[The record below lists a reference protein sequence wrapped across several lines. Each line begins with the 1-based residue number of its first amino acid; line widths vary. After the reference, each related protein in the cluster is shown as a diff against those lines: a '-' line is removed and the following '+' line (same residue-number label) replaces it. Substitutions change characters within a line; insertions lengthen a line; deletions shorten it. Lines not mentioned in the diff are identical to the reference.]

1 MGSPDILACVLS
13 VLLKLLQFP
22 VASSL
27 QQRIVLFL
35 QKLRA
40 LDAMMPLMRIESQL
54 AAFYCARSSCSSSF
68 PVDATLIGES
78 AADNSAEGYVK
89 GYVKGCAN
97 GCANG
102 CAEVSFTDAFVP
114 LFLQYIAQ
122 QTEEAAVAEACLL
135 CLYVVKADAY
145 RAEFLRAGGLEWL
158 KEVVATCGDNE
169 GIVVCVTQCLCVVLK
184 SGGCGGE
191 VRNRRAVDR
200 GGDAVVAVLENGTRE
215 GDSGA
220 RGATQHSE

>member
-1 MGSPDILACVLS
+1 MSLLLSRCALCLGSPDILACVLS

-22 VASSL
+22 VAFSL
-27 QQRIVLFL
+27 QQRIVPFL

-40 LDAMMPLMRIESQL
+40 LDAMTPLMRIESQL

-78 AADNSAEGYVK
+78 AADNSAEG
-89 GYVKGCAN
+89 CAN

-122 QTEEAAVAEACLL
+122 QTEEAAVVEACLL

-158 KEVVATCGDNE
+158 KEVVAMRGDNE

-184 SGGCGGE
+184 SGGCGGK
-191 VRNRRAVDR
+191 
-200 GGDAVVAVLENGTRE
+200 
-215 GDSGA
+215 
-220 RGATQHSE
+220 

>member
-1 MGSPDILACVLS
+1 MSLLLSRCALCLGSPDILACVLS

-27 QQRIVLFL
+27 KQRFVPFL

-40 LDAMMPLMRIESQL
+40 LDAMTPLMRIESQL
-54 AAFYCARSSCSSSF
+54 AAFYCARSSSSSSF

-78 AADNSAEGYVK
+78 AADNNAEGYVK
-89 GYVKGCAN
+89 GCVKDCANDCAN

-184 SGGCGGE
+184 SGGCGGK
-191 VRNRRAVDR
+191 
-200 GGDAVVAVLENGTRE
+200 
-215 GDSGA
+215 
-220 RGATQHSE
+220 

>member
-78 AADNSAEGYVK
+78 AADNSAEGYVN

-169 GIVVCVTQCLCVVLK
+169 GIVMCVTQCLCVVLK
-184 SGGCGGE
+184 SGGCGGK
-191 VRNRRAVDR
+191 
-200 GGDAVVAVLENGTRE
+200 
-215 GDSGA
+215 
-220 RGATQHSE
+220 

>member
-1 MGSPDILACVLS
+1 MSLLLSRCALCLGSPDILACVLS

-27 QQRIVLFL
+27 KQRIVPFL

-40 LDAMMPLMRIESQL
+40 LDAMTPLMRIESQL

-89 GYVKGCAN
+89 GCAN
-97 GCANG
+97 GY
-102 CAEVSFTDAFVP
+102 AEVSFTDAFVP

-158 KEVVATCGDNE
+158 KEVVAMRGDNE

-184 SGGCGGE
+184 SGGCGGK
-191 VRNRRAVDR
+191 
-200 GGDAVVAVLENGTRE
+200 
-215 GDSGA
+215 
-220 RGATQHSE
+220 

>member
-1 MGSPDILACVLS
+1 MSLLLSRCALCLGSPDILACVLS

-27 QQRIVLFL
+27 KQRFVPFL

-40 LDAMMPLMRIESQL
+40 LDAMTPLMRIESQL
-54 AAFYCARSSCSSSF
+54 AAFYCARSSSSSSF

-78 AADNSAEGYVK
+78 AADNNAEGYVK
-89 GYVKGCAN
+89 GCVKDCANDCAN

-145 RAEFLRAGGLEWL
+145 RAEFLQAGGLEWL

-184 SGGCGGE
+184 SGGCGGK
-191 VRNRRAVDR
+191 
-200 GGDAVVAVLENGTRE
+200 
-215 GDSGA
+215 
-220 RGATQHSE
+220 

>member
-1 MGSPDILACVLS
+1 MSLLLSRCALCLGSPDILACVLS

-27 QQRIVLFL
+27 KQRIVPFL

-40 LDAMMPLMRIESQL
+40 LDAMTPLMRIESQL

-78 AADNSAEGYVK
+78 AADNSAE

-135 CLYVVKADAY
+135 CLYVVKPDAY
-145 RAEFLRAGGLEWL
+145 RAEFLQAGGLEWL

-169 GIVVCVTQCLCVVLK
+169 GIVMCVTQCLCVVLK
-184 SGGCGGE
+184 SGGCGGK
-191 VRNRRAVDR
+191 
-200 GGDAVVAVLENGTRE
+200 
-215 GDSGA
+215 
-220 RGATQHSE
+220 

>member
-78 AADNSAEGYVK
+78 AADNSAEGYVNGYVN

-145 RAEFLRAGGLEWL
+145 RAEFLQAGGLEWL

-184 SGGCGGE
+184 SGGCGGK
-191 VRNRRAVDR
+191 
-200 GGDAVVAVLENGTRE
+200 
-215 GDSGA
+215 
-220 RGATQHSE
+220 

>member
-1 MGSPDILACVLS
+1 MSLLLSRCALCMGSPDILACVLS

-78 AADNSAEGYVK
+78 AADNSAEGYVN

-145 RAEFLRAGGLEWL
+145 RAEFLQAGGLEWL

-169 GIVVCVTQCLCVVLK
+169 GIVMCVTQCLCVVLK
-184 SGGCGGE
+184 SGGCGGK
-191 VRNRRAVDR
+191 
-200 GGDAVVAVLENGTRE
+200 
-215 GDSGA
+215 
-220 RGATQHSE
+220 

>member
-78 AADNSAEGYVK
+78 AADNSAEGYVNGYVN

-169 GIVVCVTQCLCVVLK
+169 GIVMCVTQCLCVVLK
-184 SGGCGGE
+184 SGGCGGK
-191 VRNRRAVDR
+191 
-200 GGDAVVAVLENGTRE
+200 
-215 GDSGA
+215 
-220 RGATQHSE
+220 

>member
-1 MGSPDILACVLS
+1 MSLLLSRCALCLGSPDILACVLS

-27 QQRIVLFL
+27 QQRIVPFL
-35 QKLRA
+35 HKLRA
-40 LDAMMPLMRIESQL
+40 LDAMTPLMRIESQL

-78 AADNSAEGYVK
+78 AADNNAEGYVK
-89 GYVKGCAN
+89 DCVK

-122 QTEEAAVAEACLL
+122 QTEEAAVEEACLL

-184 SGGCGGE
+184 SGGCGGK
-191 VRNRRAVDR
+191 
-200 GGDAVVAVLENGTRE
+200 
-215 GDSGA
+215 
-220 RGATQHSE
+220 

>member
-1 MGSPDILACVLS
+1 MSLLLSRCALCLGSPDILACILS

-78 AADNSAEGYVK
+78 AADNSAEGYVN

-135 CLYVVKADAY
+135 CLYVVKPDAY
-145 RAEFLRAGGLEWL
+145 RAEFLQAGGLEWL

-169 GIVVCVTQCLCVVLK
+169 GIVMCVTQCLCVVLK
-184 SGGCGGE
+184 SGGCGGK
-191 VRNRRAVDR
+191 
-200 GGDAVVAVLENGTRE
+200 
-215 GDSGA
+215 
-220 RGATQHSE
+220 

>member
-1 MGSPDILACVLS
+1 MSLLLSRCALCMGSPDILACVLS

-78 AADNSAEGYVK
+78 AADNSAEGYVNGYVN

-169 GIVVCVTQCLCVVLK
+169 GIVMCVTQCLCVVLK
-184 SGGCGGE
+184 SGGCGGK
-191 VRNRRAVDR
+191 
-200 GGDAVVAVLENGTRE
+200 
-215 GDSGA
+215 
-220 RGATQHSE
+220 

>member
-78 AADNSAEGYVK
+78 AADNSAEGYVNGYVN

-102 CAEVSFTDAFVP
+102 CAKVSFTDAFVP

-169 GIVVCVTQCLCVVLK
+169 GIVMCVTQCLCVVLK
-184 SGGCGGE
+184 SGGCGGK
-191 VRNRRAVDR
+191 
-200 GGDAVVAVLENGTRE
+200 
-215 GDSGA
+215 
-220 RGATQHSE
+220 

>member
-1 MGSPDILACVLS
+1 MSLLLNRCALCLGSPDILACVLS

-27 QQRIVLFL
+27 QQRIVPFL
-35 QKLRA
+35 QKLRT
-40 LDAMMPLMRIESQL
+40 LDAMTPLMRIESQL
-54 AAFYCARSSCSSSF
+54 AAFYCARSSFSSSF
-68 PVDATLIGES
+68 PVDATLIGEP
-78 AADNSAEGYVK
+78 AADSGAEACAD
-89 GYVKGCAN
+89 GCAN
-97 GCANG
+97 DRANDRVKDCAND

-158 KEVVATCGDNE
+158 KEVVATRGDNE
-169 GIVVCVTQCLCVVLK
+169 GIVGCVAQCLCVMLK
-184 SGGCGGE
+184 SWGCGGK
-191 VRNRRAVDR
+191 
-200 GGDAVVAVLENGTRE
+200 
-215 GDSGA
+215 
-220 RGATQHSE
+220 

>member
-1 MGSPDILACVLS
+1 MSLLLSRCALCLGSPDILACVLS

-78 AADNSAEGYVK
+78 AADNSAEGYVNGYVN

-169 GIVVCVTQCLCVVLK
+169 GIVMCVTQCLCVVLK
-184 SGGCGGE
+184 SGGCGGK
-191 VRNRRAVDR
+191 
-200 GGDAVVAVLENGTRE
+200 
-215 GDSGA
+215 
-220 RGATQHSE
+220 

>member
-1 MGSPDILACVLS
+1 MSLLLSRCALCLGSPDILACVLS

-78 AADNSAEGYVK
+78 AADNSAEGYVN

-135 CLYVVKADAY
+135 CLYVVKPDAY
-145 RAEFLRAGGLEWL
+145 RAEFLQAGGLEWL

-169 GIVVCVTQCLCVVLK
+169 GIVMCVTQCLCVVLK
-184 SGGCGGE
+184 SGGCGGK
-191 VRNRRAVDR
+191 
-200 GGDAVVAVLENGTRE
+200 
-215 GDSGA
+215 
-220 RGATQHSE
+220 

>member
-1 MGSPDILACVLS
+1 MSLLLSRCALCLGSPDILACVLS

-27 QQRIVLFL
+27 KQRIVPFL

-40 LDAMMPLMRIESQL
+40 LDAMTPLMRIESQL
-54 AAFYCARSSCSSSF
+54 AAFYCARSSSSSSF

-78 AADNSAEGYVK
+78 AADNNAEGYVK
-89 GYVKGCAN
+89 GCVKDCANDCAN

-145 RAEFLRAGGLEWL
+145 RAEFLQAGGLEWL

-184 SGGCGGE
+184 SGGCGGK
-191 VRNRRAVDR
+191 
-200 GGDAVVAVLENGTRE
+200 
-215 GDSGA
+215 
-220 RGATQHSE
+220 

>member
-78 AADNSAEGYVK
+78 AADNSAEGYVNGYVN

-145 RAEFLRAGGLEWL
+145 RAEFLQAGGLEWL

-169 GIVVCVTQCLCVVLK
+169 GIVMCVTQCLCVVLK
-184 SGGCGGE
+184 SGGCGGK
-191 VRNRRAVDR
+191 
-200 GGDAVVAVLENGTRE
+200 
-215 GDSGA
+215 
-220 RGATQHSE
+220 

>member
-1 MGSPDILACVLS
+1 MSLLLSRCALCLGSPDILACVLS

-89 GYVKGCAN
+89 

-184 SGGCGGE
+184 SGGCGGK
-191 VRNRRAVDR
+191 
-200 GGDAVVAVLENGTRE
+200 
-215 GDSGA
+215 
-220 RGATQHSE
+220 

>member
-1 MGSPDILACVLS
+1 MSLLLSRCALCLGSPDILACVLS

-78 AADNSAEGYVK
+78 AADNSAEGYVN

-169 GIVVCVTQCLCVVLK
+169 GIVMCVTQCLCVVLK
-184 SGGCGGE
+184 SGGCGGK
-191 VRNRRAVDR
+191 
-200 GGDAVVAVLENGTRE
+200 
-215 GDSGA
+215 
-220 RGATQHSE
+220 

>member
-1 MGSPDILACVLS
+1 MSLLLSRCALCMGSPDILACVLS

-78 AADNSAEGYVK
+78 AADNSAEGYVN

-135 CLYVVKADAY
+135 CLYVVKPDAY
-145 RAEFLRAGGLEWL
+145 RAEFLQAGGLEWL

-169 GIVVCVTQCLCVVLK
+169 GIVMCVTQCLCVVLK
-184 SGGCGGE
+184 SGGCGGK
-191 VRNRRAVDR
+191 
-200 GGDAVVAVLENGTRE
+200 
-215 GDSGA
+215 
-220 RGATQHSE
+220 

>member
-1 MGSPDILACVLS
+1 MSLLLSRCALCLGSPDILACVLS

-89 GYVKGCAN
+89 G
-97 GCANG
+97 CANG

-169 GIVVCVTQCLCVVLK
+169 GIVMCVTQCLCVVLK
-184 SGGCGGE
+184 SGGCGGK
-191 VRNRRAVDR
+191 
-200 GGDAVVAVLENGTRE
+200 
-215 GDSGA
+215 
-220 RGATQHSE
+220 

>member
-1 MGSPDILACVLS
+1 MSLLLSRCALCLGSPDILACVLS

-78 AADNSAEGYVK
+78 AADNSAEGYVNGYVN

-145 RAEFLRAGGLEWL
+145 RAEFLQAGGLEWL

-169 GIVVCVTQCLCVVLK
+169 GIVMCVTQCLCVVLK
-184 SGGCGGE
+184 SGGCGGK
-191 VRNRRAVDR
+191 
-200 GGDAVVAVLENGTRE
+200 
-215 GDSGA
+215 
-220 RGATQHSE
+220 

>member
-1 MGSPDILACVLS
+1 MSLLLSRCALCLGSPDILACVLS

-27 QQRIVLFL
+27 KQRIVPFL

-40 LDAMMPLMRIESQL
+40 LDAMTPLMRIESQL
-54 AAFYCARSSCSSSF
+54 AAFYCARSSSSSSF

-78 AADNSAEGYVK
+78 AADNNAEGYVK
-89 GYVKGCAN
+89 GCVKDCANDCAN

-184 SGGCGGE
+184 SGGCGGK
-191 VRNRRAVDR
+191 
-200 GGDAVVAVLENGTRE
+200 
-215 GDSGA
+215 
-220 RGATQHSE
+220 

>member
-1 MGSPDILACVLS
+1 MSLLLSRCALCMGSPDILACVLS

-78 AADNSAEGYVK
+78 AADNSAEGYVN

-169 GIVVCVTQCLCVVLK
+169 GIVMCVTQCLCVVLK
-184 SGGCGGE
+184 SGGCGGK
-191 VRNRRAVDR
+191 
-200 GGDAVVAVLENGTRE
+200 
-215 GDSGA
+215 
-220 RGATQHSE
+220 

>member
-1 MGSPDILACVLS
+1 MSLLLSRCALCLGSPDILACVLS

-78 AADNSAEGYVK
+78 AADNSAEGYVN

-97 GCANG
+97 GYVKGCANG

-145 RAEFLRAGGLEWL
+145 RAEFLQAGGLEWL
-158 KEVVATCGDNE
+158 KEVVAMRGDNE

-184 SGGCGGE
+184 SGGC
-191 VRNRRAVDR
+191 
-200 GGDAVVAVLENGTRE
+200 E
-215 GDSGA
+215 GK
-220 RGATQHSE
+220 